1 MNKPDINLK
10 WVLKS
15 LPKSNVCLIALFTI
29 LSSFEAVLNG
39 YVLGGVTKLGNDS
52 GGQLFAFFVT
62 AAAAYVV
69 TYVSLYLF
77 LLTKQRSVEILN
89 RKLKYQ
95 LFLGYFGQNETKSEA
110 ADLINRVSTVSK
122 QIEDQYFNSIFMG
135 LQTLITALTSL
146 VFILRVNVV
155 LGIIYLL
162 LSALSVLPSMV
173 GQRHI
178 SDLSKAWSKN
188 NAQTLQKMS
197 STLAGRRDVII
208 FGVVSRFAQIIR
220 DTVHNSEHQY
230 RKMLDFQYLLQ
241 CLAWIIAVI
250 VFLVPIG
257 IGVLFAHQGWF
268 GVTIAAVVTLALTA
282 DSVVGGIRELL
293 SYHTA
298 MLGTQQLR
306 VANLK
311 TSLMP
316 ETSNQSIDAEG
327 PLTLSGVS
335 FQYGSAQLFDQVDL
349 TLNAGEKVIITGPSG
364 VGKTTLL
371 NLIAGWTKP
380 YKGEILYAGRKIRPS
395 DVSIISQNVWIF
407 AGTVRDNVTL
417 YRHFTEADIQ
427 RSLQA
432 VGLTNELGE
441 SAADYQ
447 LTDNGDN
454 ISGGQA
460 QRIEIARSLLSARK
474 LFLVDEATSNLDQ
487 QNADAIRRIIYQM
500 PVTMIEVAHQYNLEL
515 AREEHIRILNLDE
528 IGLHQGEYT
537 NG

>member
-1 MNKPDINLK
+1 MKKPDINLK
-10 WVLKS
+10 WIFKS
-15 LPKSNVCLIALFTI
+15 LPVSNAFLIILFTL

-52 GGQLFAFFVT
+52 GSQLLAFFVT
-62 AAAAYVV
+62 AGAAYVV

-77 LLTKQRSVEILN
+77 LLTKQRSVEVLN

-95 LFLGYFGQNETKSEA
+95 LFLAYFDQDESKNET

-135 LQTLITALTSL
+135 LQTLITALMSL
-146 VFILRVNVV
+146 VFILKVNAV

-162 LSALSVLPSMV
+162 LSALSVIPSMV

-178 SDLSKAWSKN
+178 SDLSQSWSKS
-188 NAQTLQKMS
+188 NAQALQKMS
-197 STLAGRRDVII
+197 STLAGRHDVII
-208 FGVVSRFAQIIR
+208 FGVVNQFAQIVK
-220 DTVHNSEHQY
+220 DTIHSSEREY
-230 RKMLDFQYLLQ
+230 RHMLDFQYLLQ
-241 CLAWIIAVI
+241 CLAWVIAVA

-257 IGVLFAHQGWF
+257 IGAFFAHKGWF

-293 SYHTA
+293 SYHTS

-306 VANLK
+306 VVDIK
-311 TSLMP
+311 TSLTP
-316 ETSNQSIDAEG
+316 EVSANNNSTTG
-327 PLTLSGVS
+327 VLTLDNLS
-335 FQYGSAQLFDQVDL
+335 FRRGSVHIFDQVKL

-371 NLIAGWTKP
+371 NLIAGWMKP
-380 YKGEILYAGRKIRPS
+380 DKGEILYAGQKIRPT
-395 DVSIISQNVWIF
+395 DVSIISQKSWIF

-417 YRHFTEADIQ
+417 YRDFAEEDVQHA
-427 RSLQA
+427 LQA
-432 VGLTNELGE
+432 VGLDSELGKNVC
-441 SAADYQ
+441 DYR
-447 LTDNGDN
+447 LDDNGDN

-474 LFLVDEATSNLDQ
+474 IFLVDEATSSLDQ
-487 QNADAIRRIIYQM
+487 NNADAIRRIIYQL
-500 PVTMIEVAHQYNLEL
+500 PVTMIEVAHQYNSEL
-515 AREEHIRILNLDE
+515 AKENHVKILSLNST
-528 IGLHQGEYT
+528 GLHHGE
-537 NG
+537 